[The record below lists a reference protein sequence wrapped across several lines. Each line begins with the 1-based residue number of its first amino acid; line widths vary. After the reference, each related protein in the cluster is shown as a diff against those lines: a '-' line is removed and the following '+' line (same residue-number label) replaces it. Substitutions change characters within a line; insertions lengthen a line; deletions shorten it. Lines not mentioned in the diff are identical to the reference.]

1 MVPNVKLKVAT
12 LLHTETN
19 CQDYTP
25 WKALGQVVKVAK
37 GSSADL
43 ARI

>member
-1 MVPNVKLKVAT
+1 MVPNVKLKVAI

-25 WKALGQVVKVAK
+25 WKALGQVAK

-43 ARI
+43 ARV